1 MIIVDSDILI
11 WILRGSIDIKEKM
24 TQLIIQNNIQLFI
37 TPIQISEIYSGMR
50 EKERTN
56 TTLFLDSFPCINIDY
71 YTGKLA
77 GEYMRQYKK
86 SHNVTLSDS
95 LIAACCI
102 QNNLK
107 LWTLNKKHYPMLQK
121 DDFISVF
128 IP

>member
-11 WILRGSIDIKEKM
+11 WILRGRIDVKEKM
-24 TQLIIQNNIQLFI
+24 MELVIQKNIQLFI
-37 TPIQISEIYSGMR
+37 TPIQISEIYTGIR
-50 EKERTN
+50 EKERASTI
-56 TTLFLDSFPCINIDY
+56 LFLDSFPCINIDH

-77 GEYMRQYKK
+77 GEYMLQYKK
-86 SHNVTLSDS
+86 SHNITISDS

-121 DDFISVF
+121 DDFIL
-128 IP
+128 